1 MTASRPSYEAS
12 AAQFADWLPPM
23 LVKELRQGLRTHMFV
38 GAFVTLQ
45 LAMVSLLGFQL
56 LAARDGGVTNL
67 LTDLDQY
74 LWIAIIA
81 LLVVIMP
88 LRGLMVISEET
99 KGGTIDLVQLTHLS
113 SVFIVLHKW
122 LALISQTMLLVIAL
136 LPYLVLR
143 YFFGGEDVWFNVLAL
158 GWLTLISISLT
169 AVCIA
174 ISSAGIVARLLT
186 LGVIGF
192 PGYFMAAE
200 FIENRDNFSSG
211 GPPVLSLAYLL
222 LAAMI
227 IALTLASKH
236 LSAPGEN
243 GTTRFRV
250 IAILV
255 MSGAVIGCLV
265 GGTDESIAWIMWMVP
280 LMIVAGLESLS
291 EQLKEHPGIYT
302 PFVRRGLVG
311 RLAGRVLY
319 PGWTSGVGFVLML
332 GLMFSEAACFCP
344 VRHGT
349 MDWAFRLG
357 MSAFQFT
364 MALVFPAAIM
374 PLMPSFK
381 HRHWLYVG
389 IQAVCVLITIGLMA
403 AFDDGRNLTAAIL
416 HGLLPMPAMV
426 RELLHGNGASYPWSE
441 HLTTVACS
449 NIVIL
454 ALILFHGRHE
464 RRQIR
469 ALEAQAKALLTVPST
484 TDAAI
489 ATPLTPAPES

>member
-1 MTASRPSYEAS
+1 
-12 AAQFADWLPPM
+12 
-23 LVKELRQGLRTHMFV
+23 
-38 GAFVTLQ
+38 
-45 LAMVSLLGFQL
+45 
-56 LAARDGGVTNL
+56 
-67 LTDLDQY
+67 
-74 LWIAIIA
+74 
-81 LLVVIMP
+81 
-88 LRGLMVISEET
+88 
-99 KGGTIDLVQLTHLS
+99 
-113 SVFIVLHKW
+113 
-122 LALISQTMLLVIAL
+122 
-136 LPYLVLR
+136 
-143 YFFGGEDVWFNVLAL
+143 
-158 GWLTLISISLT
+158 
-169 AVCIA
+169 
-174 ISSAGIVARLLT
+174 
-186 LGVIGF
+186 
-192 PGYFMAAE
+192 MAAE
-200 FIENRDNFSSG
+200 FIENRNNFTSG

-222 LAAMI
+222 LAAI
-227 IALTLASKH
+227 IVPLTLASKH

-255 MSGAVIGCLV
+255 MAGAVIGCLV

-291 EQLKEHPGIYT
+291 ELLKEHPGIYT

-319 PGWTSGVGFVLML
+319 PGWTSGVGFVLTL
-332 GLMFSEAACFCP
+332 GLMFSEACFFMNALQNQP
-344 VRHGT
+344 NHARQAA
-349 MDWAFRLG
+349 MA
-357 MSAFQFT
+357 AFQFT

-389 IQAVCVLITIGLMA
+389 IQAVCFLITIGLVT
-403 AFDDGRNLTAAIL
+403 AFNGRESITR
-416 HGLLPMPAMV
+416 GVTSGVLPMPAMV
-426 RELLHGNGASYPWSE
+426 WELSHGFYDSYPWSE

>member
-1 MTASRPSYEAS
+1 MTAHPPSYSWS

-45 LAMVSLLGFQL
+45 LAMVSLLGFHL
-56 LAARDGGVTNL
+56 LAAHDGGLPQLVE
-67 LTDLDQY
+67 DLDQY
-74 LWIAIIA
+74 LWVAIMIT
-81 LLVVIMP
+81 LLVLMP
-88 LRGLMVISEET
+88 LRGLMAISEET

-158 GWLTLISISLT
+158 GWMTLLSISLT

-174 ISSAGIVARLLT
+174 ISQAGMVGRLVV

-192 PGYFMAAE
+192 PGYIIAAE
-200 FIENRDNFSSG
+200 FIENRNNFTSG
-211 GPPVLSLAYLL
+211 GPPVLSLAYAL
-222 LAAMI
+222 LACI
-227 IALTLASKH
+227 VIALTLASKQ

-250 IAILV
+250 VAILL
-255 MSGAVIGCLV
+255 MAGAIV
-265 GGTDESIAWIMWMVP
+265 GGLIDSDRDGIAWIMWMIP

-291 EQLKEHPGIYT
+291 EPAKEHPGIYV
-302 PFVRRGLVG
+302 PFMRRGSLG

-319 PGWTSGVGFVLML
+319 PGWTAGVWFMLML
-332 GLMFSEAACFCP
+332 GLMFAEGVSYWHFANGYLSNAS
-344 VRHGT
+344 RMGT
-349 MDWAFRLG
+349 TAL
-357 MSAFQFT
+357 QFT

-389 IQAVCVLITIGLMA
+389 IQVICFLVAIGLMT
-403 AFDDGRNLTAAIL
+403 AFNERINVTGAFLTA
-416 HGLLPMPAMV
+416 LLPMASMIW
-426 RELLHGNGASYPWSE
+426 ELSHGYNDAHPWSL
-441 HLTTVACS
+441 HVKMAVCADM
-449 NIVIL
+449 VIL
-454 ALILFHGRHE
+454 ALIVFHSRRE
-464 RRQIR
+464 RRQIL
-469 ALEAQAKALLTVPST
+469 ALEAQATALLTSPNDMDSAI
-484 TDAAI
+484 DA
-489 ATPLTPAPES
+489 TLTPAPES